1 MKRIVLVLAMASLAG
16 NAMAQTLRDDRS
28 YPAGPAMDKNQFK
41 KSFSLRDSKSDWFD
55 PAVSIDQ
62 LNSQTTYFRS
72 TMFPDSN
79 ILTQYS
85 NGLGQ
90 VGWHSVGMMVD
101 PRSVIYES
109 APFKM
114 SRWNTYTVDSVA
126 FLYMYSR
133 WNPNPAIIDSVR
145 VSTYS
150 GADVL
155 VYTSTALGTVA
166 YNRPDNRAS
175 GTTVQSKVVE
185 LNVADTIMSRWG
197 VIQLPI
203 GRTVLGSN
211 SGANYFG
218 ATFSYIPGDKSY
230 SKTIPFDTL
239 DCRSNPNVKR
249 RFNQFEFQLAQ
260 DASAYVES
268 PTGVTGGSRIL
279 NNGFMVNTGIRY
291 ALYTGNLASLNNSYY
306 GGSWTNSQMQSFTY
320 APRVLFKLSTNNYSV
335 KDLAQSG
342 VSVGMPYPNPASNGH
357 DIAVDFKLSSAADVV
372 VTLQDLNGRV
382 MQHIAKGKFTTGEH
396 TVAFK
401 PQGLKAGMYLVTV
414 SNGTGM
420 STGKLVIE

>member
-1 MKRIVLVLAMASLAG
+1 MKRIVLVLAMAALAG
-16 NAMAQTLRDDRS
+16 NAVAQSLRDDRS
-28 YPAGPAMDKNQFK
+28 YPAGPVVEKNLFK
-41 KSFSLRDSKSDWFD
+41 KSYSLRDSKSDWFD

-62 LNSQTTYFRS
+62 LNSQTTFFRS

-85 NGLGQ
+85 NGLGE
-90 VGWHSVGMMVD
+90 VGWHSVGMLMD

-109 APFKM
+109 SPFKM
-114 SRWNTYTVDSVA
+114 SRWNTYTVDSIA

-133 WNPNPAIIDSVR
+133 WNPNPAIVDSIR
-145 VSTYS
+145 VTTFT

-155 VYTSTALGTVA
+155 TYTNLGLGTVN
-166 YNRPDNRAS
+166 YNRPENRAS
-175 GTTVQSKVVE
+175 GTTVQSKFVE
-185 LNVADTIMSRWG
+185 LNVEDTIMSRWG
-197 VIQLPI
+197 IIALPI

-211 SGANYFG
+211 NGANWFG
-218 ATFSYIPGDKSY
+218 ASFSYIPGDKSY
-230 SKTIPFDTL
+230 SKTEPFDTL
-239 DCRSNPNVKR
+239 DCRSFPNVIR

-260 DASAYVES
+260 DASAYAES
-268 PTGVTGGSRIL
+268 PTGTTGGARIL

-291 ALYTGNLASLNNSYY
+291 ALYTGNLAPINNSYY
-306 GGSWTNSQMQSFTY
+306 GGTWTNTQNQSFTY

-335 KDLAQSG
+335 NDLTQNG

-357 DIAVDFKLSSAADVV
+357 DIAVDFKLTSAADVT

-382 MQHIAKGKFTTGEH
+382 MQHIAKGKFAAGEN
-396 TVAFK
+396 TVSFK
-401 PQGLKAGMYLVTV
+401 PEGLKAGMYLVTV
-414 SNGTGM
+414 SNGTGI